1 MLLFQLIIELFL
13 SNSFTIIILNNNNLN
28 QNYLIKDNLSKTAKP
43 NK

>member
-13 SNSFTIIILNNNNLN
+13 SNSFTIINLNYNNLN
-28 QNYLIKDNLSKTAKP
+28 QNYLIKDHLLKTVKP